1 MNPNIDTNYLTNS
14 LAKAQQFAQQAV
26 SKLQSSIER
35 TPWNYYKSNIGP
47 TGEVLSDQ
55 VRNAAAATNVK
66 RTQGVY
72 PSGSYSSV
80 GNKEKVNVPFNVPTA
95 TPVAA
100 GLAADVLTN
109 ATRKDVWHYTNMHR
123 LMSDVGQHVGPRLGL
138 ESALAG
144 AAVAAGVPIALGML
158 SNQTGSLATGLR
170 PKGQKAVAPV
180 SKEEDPT
187 GRKTRSVALE
197 AALRYGLGQRGQ
209 LLPYSEFKKERP
221 DVAPSTYVQ
230 YRRYE
235 NMKPEAGKNVIV
247 DPEAQSFSA
256 LGGVIRGTAR
266 GLNDPEIRLKGVPI
280 TLSAALG
287 TAAGL
292 GAIKGLTKAI
302 EPKIKIKISA
312 PDAQGVYN
320 IAEGQ
325 YPGFATERRGA
336 GLDEYYKRRD
346 AGEATKTPQ
355 HTYGEPSVGTKI
367 AGKLGGYTD
376 PVILLAGAATAAT
389 VGHVAKKL
397 LQKSAE
403 RRLKKENPVEY
414 LKHKHGSL
422 EQASAALGQPEARS
436 WQELT
441 PHVK

>member
-1 MNPNIDTNYLTNS
+1 MNPNVNTNYLTNS

-26 SKLQSSIER
+26 SKLQTGIER

-47 TGEVLSDQ
+47 TGEVLREQ
-55 VRNAAAATNVK
+55 IRNAVAAANVK

-80 GNKEKVNVPFNVPTA
+80 ANKEKVNVPFNVPTA
-95 TPVAA
+95 APIAP

-123 LMSDVGQHVGPRLGL
+123 LMGDVGQYAAPRLGL
-138 ESALAG
+138 DSTLAG
-144 AAVAAGVPIALGML
+144 AVVAAAVPVTLGLL
-158 SNQTGSLATGLR
+158 SGQTGSIATGLR
-170 PKGQKAVAPV
+170 PRGQKAVAPV

-187 GRKTRSVALE
+187 GRKTRSATLE

-209 LLPYSEFKKERP
+209 LLPYAEFKKERP

-280 TLSAALG
+280 TLSAVLG

-292 GAIKGLTKAI
+292 GAIKGLTKAV
-302 EPKIKIKISA
+302 EPKVKIEFTK
-312 PDAQGVYN
+312 PDAQGVYDVGK
-320 IAEGQ
+320 GQ
-325 YPGFATERRGA
+325 YPGVA
-336 GLDEYYKRRD
+336 
-346 AGEATKTPQ
+346 Q

-367 AGKLGGYTD
+367 AEKLGGYTD

-422 EQASAALGQPEARS
+422 EQAGAALGQPEARS
-436 WQELT
+436 WQQLT
-441 PHVK
+441 PYVK